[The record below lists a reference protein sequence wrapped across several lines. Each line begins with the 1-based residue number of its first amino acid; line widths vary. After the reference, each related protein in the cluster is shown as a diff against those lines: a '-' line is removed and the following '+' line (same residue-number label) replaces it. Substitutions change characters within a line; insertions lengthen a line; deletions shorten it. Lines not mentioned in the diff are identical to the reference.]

1 MSIEDEF
8 QQYDFNYYLEKAL
21 ARVPD
26 EVDKREGSIIYD
38 AIAPVAYSFAEMAMN
53 MQQVV
58 LNAYLQTA
66 NGVYLDYKAAERGT
80 QREPATNAR
89 VTAEFTDN
97 KGNPLTIDVE
107 DRFSSTGASPI
118 FYTCSNVLPNG
129 QAELTAESAGIEAN
143 GVLGQLLPVTPF
155 DNLGKAEIVEV
166 TVPARDIEDDET
178 LRKRL
183 LSGNEIINYGG
194 NVTDYISFT
203 KELEDVA
210 AVQVYP
216 TWKGG
221 GTVRL
226 VILDNTYNA
235 ASQSLVETIQTKID
249 PQDSPGDGY
258 GTAPIGHTVTVA
270 APTVRKINISA
281 KIETDSGVTVLDV
294 KEAVNDVINKHFE
307 SLRKSWDTLAG
318 ERGYKLTVYRSQLI
332 SAIIGVDGVVNVAS
346 LLFDTKEEDVVLT
359 FSNDLQELP
368 IVGAVTL
375 DEQ

>member
-1 MSIEDEF
+1 MSIGEEF
-8 QQYDFNYYLEKAL
+8 EKFDYSYYLDSVLE
-21 ARVPD
+21 RVPD
-26 EVDKREGSIIYD
+26 GVDKREGSIIYD
-38 AIAPVAYSFAEMAMN
+38 AVAPVAYSFAEMAMQ
-53 MQQVV
+53 MKQVV
-58 LNAYLQTA
+58 LNAYIQSA
-66 NGVYLDYKAAERGT
+66 NGSFLDYKAAERGT
-80 QREPATNAR
+80 KREAATNAR
-89 VTAEFTDN
+89 VLAEFADN
-97 KGNPLTIDVE
+97 KGKPLTIDVE
-107 DRFSSTGASPI
+107 DRFSSTGANPI
-118 FYTCSNVLPNG
+118 FYTCSKVLLNG

-183 LSGNEIINYGG
+183 LSSNEIINYGG

-203 KELEDVA
+203 RELEDVA

-216 TWKGG
+216 TWQGG

-235 ASQSLVETIQTKID
+235 ASQSLIDFVQNKID

-258 GTAPIGHTVTVA
+258 GIAPIGHTVTVA

-281 KIETDSGVTVLDV
+281 KIETDSGITVLDV
-294 KEAVNDVINKHFE
+294 KDTVTEVINKHFE

-346 LLFDTKEEDVVLT
+346 LLFDNKEEDITLT

-368 IVGAVTL
+368 VVGMVTL

>member
-1 MSIEDEF
+1 MSIGEEF
-8 QQYDFNYYLEKAL
+8 EKFDYSYYLDSVLE
-21 ARVPD
+21 RVPD
-26 EVDKREGSIIYD
+26 GVDKREGSIIYD
-38 AIAPVAYSFAEMAMN
+38 AVAPVAYSFAEMAMQ
-53 MQQVV
+53 MKQVV
-58 LNAYLQTA
+58 LNAYIQSA
-66 NGVYLDYKAAERGT
+66 NGSFLDYKAAERGT
-80 QREPATNAR
+80 KREAATNAR
-89 VTAEFTDN
+89 VLAEFTDN
-97 KGNPLTIDVE
+97 KGKPLTIDIE
-107 DRFSSTGASPI
+107 DRFSSTGANPI
-118 FYTCSNVLPNG
+118 FYTCSKVLSNG
-129 QAELTAESAGIEAN
+129 QAELTAESLGTEAN
-143 GVLGQLLPVTPF
+143 AVLGQLLPVTPF

-183 LSGNEIINYGG
+183 LSSNEIINYGG

-203 KELEDVA
+203 RELEDVA

-216 TWKGG
+216 TWQGG

-235 ASQSLVETIQTKID
+235 ASQSLIDFVQNKID
-249 PQDSPGDGY
+249 PQDYPGDGY
-258 GTAPIGHTVTVA
+258 GIAPIGHTVTVA

-281 KIETDSGVTVLDV
+281 KIETDSGITVLDV
-294 KEAVNDVINKHFE
+294 KDTVTEVINKHFE

-346 LLFDTKEEDVVLT
+346 LLFDNKEEDIALT

-368 IVGAVTL
+368 VVGMVTL

>member
-26 EVDKREGSIIYD
+26 GVDKREGSIIYD

-66 NGVYLDYKAAERGT
+66 NGLYLDYKAAERGT

-118 FYTCSNVLPNG
+118 FYTCSKVLPNG

-235 ASQSLVETIQTKID
+235 ASQSLVATIQTKID

-258 GTAPIGHTVTVA
+258 GIAPIGHTVTVA
-270 APTVRKINISA
+270 APTVRKINIFA

-307 SLRKSWDTLAG
+307 SLRKSWDTLVG

-346 LLFDTKEEDVVLT
+346 LLFDTKEEDVALT

-368 IVGAVTL
+368 VVGAVTL

>member
-1 MSIEDEF
+1 MSIGEEF
-8 QQYDFNYYLEKAL
+8 EKFDYTYYLNSVLE
-21 ARVPD
+21 RVPD
-26 EVDKREGSIIYD
+26 GVDKREGSIIYD
-38 AIAPVAYSFAEMAMN
+38 AVAPVAYAFAEMAMQ
-53 MQQVV
+53 MKQVV
-58 LNAYLQTA
+58 LNAYIQSAT
-66 NGVYLDYKAAERGT
+66 GSFLDYKAAERGT
-80 QREPATNAR
+80 KREAATNAR
-89 VTAEFTDN
+89 VLAEFTDN
-97 KGNPLTIDVE
+97 KGNPLTIEVA

-118 FYTCSNVLPNG
+118 FYRCSKVLPNG
-129 QAELTAESAGIEAN
+129 QAELTAESLGTGAN
-143 GVLGQLLPVTPF
+143 AVLGQLLPVTPF

-183 LSGNEIINYGG
+183 LSSNEIINYGG

-203 KELEDVA
+203 KELEDGA

-235 ASQSLVETIQTKID
+235 ASQSLIDFVQNEID

-258 GTAPIGHTVTVA
+258 GVAPIGHTVTVA
-270 APTVRKINISA
+270 APTVRKINVSA
-281 KIETDSGVTVLDV
+281 KIETDSGITVLDV
-294 KEAVNDVINKHFE
+294 KDTVTDVIAKHFE

-346 LLFDTKEEDVVLT
+346 LLFDSKEEDVVLT

-368 IVGAVTL
+368 VVGAVTL

>member
-1 MSIEDEF
+1 MSIGEEF
-8 QQYDFNYYLEKAL
+8 EKFDYSYYLDSVLE
-21 ARVPD
+21 RVPD
-26 EVDKREGSIIYD
+26 GVDKREGSIIYD
-38 AIAPVAYSFAEMAMN
+38 AVAPVAYSFAEMAMQ
-53 MQQVV
+53 MKQVV
-58 LNAYLQTA
+58 LNAYIQSA
-66 NGVYLDYKAAERGT
+66 NGSFLDYKAAERGT
-80 QREPATNAR
+80 KREAATNAR
-89 VTAEFTDN
+89 VLAEFADN
-97 KGNPLTIDVE
+97 KGKPLTIDIE
-107 DRFSSTGASPI
+107 DRFSSTGANPI
-118 FYTCSNVLPNG
+118 FYTCSKVLSNG
-129 QAELTAESAGIEAN
+129 QAELTAESLGTEAN
-143 GVLGQLLPVTPF
+143 AVLGQLLPVTPF

-183 LSGNEIINYGG
+183 LSSNEIINYGG

-203 KELEDVA
+203 RELEDVA

-216 TWKGG
+216 TWQGG

-235 ASQSLVETIQTKID
+235 ASQSLIDFVQNKID

-258 GTAPIGHTVTVA
+258 GIAPIGHTVTVA

-281 KIETDSGVTVLDV
+281 KIETDSGITVLDV
-294 KEAVNDVINKHFE
+294 KDTVTEVINKHFE

-346 LLFDTKEEDVVLT
+346 LLFDNKEEDITLT

-368 IVGAVTL
+368 VVGMVTL

>member
-1 MSIEDEF
+1 MSIGEEF
-8 QQYDFNYYLEKAL
+8 EKFDYSYYLDSVLE
-21 ARVPD
+21 RVPD
-26 EVDKREGSIIYD
+26 GVDKREGSIIYD
-38 AIAPVAYSFAEMAMN
+38 AVAPVAYSFAEMAMQ
-53 MQQVV
+53 MKQVV
-58 LNAYLQTA
+58 LNAYIQSA
-66 NGVYLDYKAAERGT
+66 NGSFLDYKAAERGT
-80 QREPATNAR
+80 KREAATNAR
-89 VTAEFTDN
+89 VLAEFTDN
-97 KGNPLTIDVE
+97 KGKPLTIDIE
-107 DRFSSTGASPI
+107 DRFSSTGANPI
-118 FYTCSNVLPNG
+118 FYTCSKVLSNG
-129 QAELTAESAGIEAN
+129 QAELTAESLGTEAN
-143 GVLGQLLPVTPF
+143 AVLGQLLPVTPF

-183 LSGNEIINYGG
+183 LSSNEIINYGG

-203 KELEDVA
+203 RELEDVA

-216 TWKGG
+216 TWQGG

-235 ASQSLVETIQTKID
+235 ASQSLIDFVQNKID

-258 GTAPIGHTVTVA
+258 GIAPIGHTVTVA

-281 KIETDSGVTVLDV
+281 KIETDSGITVLDV
-294 KEAVNDVINKHFE
+294 KDTVTEVINKHFE

-346 LLFDTKEEDVVLT
+346 LLFDNKEEDITLT

-368 IVGAVTL
+368 VVGMVTL

>member
-1 MSIEDEF
+1 MSIGEEF
-8 QQYDFNYYLEKAL
+8 EKFDYSYYLDSVLE
-21 ARVPD
+21 RVPD
-26 EVDKREGSIIYD
+26 GVDKREGSIIYD
-38 AIAPVAYSFAEMAMN
+38 AVAPVAYSFVEMAMQ
-53 MQQVV
+53 MKQVV
-58 LNAYLQTA
+58 LNAYIQSA
-66 NGVYLDYKAAERGT
+66 NGSFLDYKAAERGT
-80 QREPATNAR
+80 KREAATNAR
-89 VTAEFTDN
+89 VLAEFTDN
-97 KGNPLTIDVE
+97 KGKPLTIDIE
-107 DRFSSTGASPI
+107 DRFSSTGANPI
-118 FYTCSNVLPNG
+118 FYTCSKVLSNG
-129 QAELTAESAGIEAN
+129 QAELTAESLGTEAN
-143 GVLGQLLPVTPF
+143 AVLGQLLPVTPF

-183 LSGNEIINYGG
+183 LSSNEIINYGG

-203 KELEDVA
+203 RELEDVA

-216 TWKGG
+216 TWQGG

-235 ASQSLVETIQTKID
+235 ASQSLIDFVQNKID

-258 GTAPIGHTVTVA
+258 GIAPIGHTVTVA

-281 KIETDSGVTVLDV
+281 KIETDSGITVLDV
-294 KEAVNDVINKHFE
+294 KDTVTEVINKHFE

-346 LLFDTKEEDVVLT
+346 LLFDNKEEDITLT

-368 IVGAVTL
+368 VVGMVTL

>member
-1 MSIEDEF
+1 M
-8 QQYDFNYYLEKAL
+8 
-21 ARVPD
+21 
-26 EVDKREGSIIYD
+26 
-38 AIAPVAYSFAEMAMN
+38 
-53 MQQVV
+53 
-58 LNAYLQTA
+58 
-66 NGVYLDYKAAERGT
+66 
-80 QREPATNAR
+80 
-89 VTAEFTDN
+89 
-97 KGNPLTIDVE
+97 
-107 DRFSSTGASPI
+107 
-118 FYTCSNVLPNG
+118 
-129 QAELTAESAGIEAN
+129 
-143 GVLGQLLPVTPF
+143 LGQLLPVTPF

-166 TVPARDIEDDET
+166 AVPARDIEDDES

-258 GTAPIGHTVTVA
+258 GIAPIGHTVTVA

-294 KEAVNDVINKHFE
+294 KEAVTDVINKHFE
-307 SLRKSWDTLAG
+307 SLRKSWDTLVG

-332 SAIIGVDGVVNVAS
+332 STIIGVDGVVNVAS

-368 IVGAVTL
+368 VVGAVTL